1 MPKNYLENDRNIS
14 LLPVTTKKVIHPVS
28 KGTSTYL
35 IQTPTSKRFVW
46 VTRYPLTSK
55 KTVDVR
61 LGEWDDNVNEILLLV
76 KKAKRWQ
83 KKNPR
88 VNPREFFKEN
98 DSTNEYNYSLKD
110 AFKEYWEH
118 YKKETK
124 PKTWKDRFNK
134 WKVMLDFFGEDTPL
148 IEFEIEKR
156 GKRLVRDMQEKLFF
170 ARKKYSQGKRSRQV
184 LKGFFEYQIFME
196 NIKTNP
202 AISVHPKEEYNE
214 IEKLEGNR
222 PERNQHIEW
231 KEVSVLMQSLSRC
244 SEDYRLSDLAT
255 KAHLL
260 LGIRSSVVAS
270 LEWSWYDKATD
281 MWTIPSQTEGLK
293 NKKGNI
299 KNDHHIPS
307 TKEIN
312 LLMNKI
318 KKINGKK
325 KHVFWSSEGKQK
337 PYIDPSNINTKLK
350 KVSFDKQTAHGW
362 RDVFVE
368 GCQKGNFPPY
378 VIERCIGQK
387 LRRGGAWKHYDEG
400 LFLDERRE
408 CMKYWTAELV
418 KQGLE
423 L

>member
-14 LLPVTTKKVIHPVS
+14 LLPVTTKKLIYPVS

-88 VNPREFFKEN
+88 VNPREYFKEN

-118 YKKETK
+118 YKKKTK
-124 PKTWKDRFNK
+124 PKTWRDRLNK
-134 WKVMLDFFGEDTPL
+134 WKVMLDFFEEDTPL

-156 GKRLVRDMQEKLFF
+156 GRRLVRDMQEKLCFS
-170 ARKKYSQGKRSRQV
+170 RGKYSQGKRYRQV
-184 LKGFFEYQIFME
+184 LNGFIRWC
-196 NIKTNP
+196 NSKDILRSNAA
-202 AISVHPKEEYNE
+202 AIPHPDEELQE
-214 IEKLEGNR
+214 RLKSQR
-222 PERNQHIEW
+222 PIRNQHIEW

-325 KHVFWSSEGKQK
+325 KHVFWSSEGNKK

-350 KVSFDKQTAHGW
+350 KVSFDRQTAHGW

-368 GCQKGNFPPY
+368 GCQKGDFPPY

-408 CMKYWTAELV
+408 CMEWWTKELV
-418 KQGLE
+418 ERGLV